1 MATSRKPRKRLTRK
15 QLRARRRRRKKILR
29 ALILLAMALLLFLIL
44 FFIIRGV
51 SSLIKKHDNASTA
64 TQKEL
69 QTDQKTAS
77 AEEDKDGGGGDS
89 ENASDSDDSEEG
101 SDGEGEEGEGE
112 EEVEETIDLKPH
124 HEAPTF
130 NPHSVASTTPS
141 NLIMSTDVMAN
152 GMLLSGGAGYASA
165 SDIQFGLPEEY
176 TEVEGVIGFR
186 GDNFRNNPTYGT
198 ANIKNNKM
206 EGKWTV
212 MTSGLSYKNAYWSG
226 SGWTGQPLIVKWPAS
241 VKKHM
246 NMYEAAKAKED
257 LVEVIYACMDGYVYF
272 LDLETGEQTRDKLY
286 LGWTFKGAGALD
298 PRGYPIM
305 YLGAGY
311 DSNSG
316 TSRVFILNLLDCS
329 TMYTFGNNDAFSMRG
344 ALSYFDSSALVDA
357 ETDTLIYPGENGI
370 LYLMKLNTQ
379 YDENAGTLS
388 INPGNIVKWHYWGRR
403 SSTANFWLGM
413 EDSACIY
420 KNYIYMCDNGGNM
433 MCLNLN
439 TMQLVW
445 VQDVLDDSNGSP
457 VLSIEDGRLYLY
469 ISTSFHLGWR
479 SSTTATVPVWKMD
492 AETGE
497 IIWQKDYTC
506 YSQEGVSGGVQST
519 IALGQYG
526 LDDYIYVTVSRTGSA
541 YNGVCACIEKKT
553 GEVKWEHTGVYAWS
567 SPVCVYNPDGSGH
580 ILYADGG
587 GSLYMLDPETGKALD
602 TFSLSEGVIEASPAV
617 YGDMLVVGTRDSKI
631 WGIKLQ

>member
-89 ENASDSDDSEEG
+89 ENASDSDDSEKG